1 MERRAS
7 PVVQAASQMFSVAH
21 IVRALAA
28 ASNRATLTR
37 RDRFL
42 TKRITITRP
51 GRAHFDPATPQVPLF
66 SDGHVADTGVASSLR
81 LLACQ

>member
-1 MERRAS
+1 
-7 PVVQAASQMFSVAH
+7 MFSVVH

-28 ASNRATLTR
+28 ASNRATLTTR
-37 RDRFL
+37 ERFL
-42 TKRITITRP
+42 TKRITITRT
-51 GRAHFDPATPQVPLF
+51 GPARFEPVEPQVPLF